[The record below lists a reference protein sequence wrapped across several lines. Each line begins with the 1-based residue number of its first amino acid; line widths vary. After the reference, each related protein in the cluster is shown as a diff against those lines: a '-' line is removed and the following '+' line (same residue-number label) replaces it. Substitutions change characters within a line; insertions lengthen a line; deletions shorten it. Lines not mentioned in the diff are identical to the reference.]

1 MPITDSVSWN
11 KEEEN
16 FTNSK
21 VHLGAPCAAQGL
33 PQDGGCEIV
42 GSKPGKRIEFYRL
55 AIICILEIILNNDT
69 Y

>member
-42 GSKPGKRIEFYRL
+42 GMIL
-55 AIICILEIILNNDT
+55 IIKCC